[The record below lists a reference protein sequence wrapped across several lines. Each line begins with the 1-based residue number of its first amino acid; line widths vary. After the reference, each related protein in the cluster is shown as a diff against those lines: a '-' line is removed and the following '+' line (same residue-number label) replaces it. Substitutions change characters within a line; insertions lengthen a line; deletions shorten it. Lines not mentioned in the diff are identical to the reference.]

1 MERAVG
7 IVGELA
13 LGRRH
18 AVTQPN
24 HAGRS
29 ADAGGSAAAGALLV
43 GGGHGAK
50 PNLKLAQGEALAVD
64 AGGPD
69 SSYSCLEI
77 HPCWQVESEARMTP
91 PIHTDGTCAP
101 GAR

>member
-29 ADAGGSAAAGALLV
+29 ADAGGSAAAGALV
-43 GGGHGAK
+43 GGGQGAK
-50 PNLKLAQGEALAVD
+50 PNLKLAQL
-64 AGGPD
+64 
-69 SSYSCLEI
+69 
-77 HPCWQVESEARMTP
+77 
-91 PIHTDGTCAP
+91 
-101 GAR
+101 

>member
-29 ADAGGSAAAGALLV
+29 ADAGGSAAAGALV
-43 GGGHGAK
+43 GGGQGAK
-50 PNLKLAQGEALAVD
+50 PNLKLAQGEVVLVVL
-64 AGGPD
+64 G
-69 SSYSCLEI
+69 LEI
-77 HPCWQVESEARMTP
+77 HPCWQVESAARMTP

>member
-43 GGGHGAK
+43 GGVTV
-50 PNLKLAQGEALAVD
+50 PNQ
-64 AGGPD
+64 
-69 SSYSCLEI
+69 
-77 HPCWQVESEARMTP
+77 T
-91 PIHTDGTCAP
+91 
-101 GAR
+101 

>member
-1 MERAVG
+1 VERAVG

-29 ADAGGSAAAGALLV
+29 ADAGGSAAAGALV
-43 GGGHGAK
+43 GGGQGAK
-50 PNLKLAQGEALAVD
+50 PNLKLAQGEVCATIEW
-64 AGGPD
+64 PD

-77 HPCWQVESEARMTP
+77 HPCWQVESAARMTP

>member
-1 MERAVG
+1 VERAVG

-43 GGGHGAK
+43 VASRAK
-50 PNLKLAQGEALAVD
+50 PNLKLAQGGRCRGPTRLTPAWRSTP
-64 AGGPD
+64 AGR
-69 SSYSCLEI
+69 
-77 HPCWQVESEARMTP
+77 WRARR
-91 PIHTDGTCAP
+91 G
-101 GAR
+101 

>member
-1 MERAVG
+1 VERAVG

-50 PNLKLAQGEALAVD
+50 PNLKLAQGEVCGNRAAQNPRHSRR
-64 AGGPD
+64 GG
-69 SSYSCLEI
+69 
-77 HPCWQVESEARMTP
+77 
-91 PIHTDGTCAP
+91 
-101 GAR
+101 